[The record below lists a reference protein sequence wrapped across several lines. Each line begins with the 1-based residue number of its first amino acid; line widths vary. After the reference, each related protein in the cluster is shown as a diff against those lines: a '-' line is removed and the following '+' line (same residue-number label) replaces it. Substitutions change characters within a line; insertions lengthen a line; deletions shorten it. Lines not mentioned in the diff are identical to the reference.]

1 MEFNSTIIFI
11 ALGAIMVFG
20 TIVGY
25 FKRLRKCSAD
35 ELLVIWGSG
44 TKGKGSK
51 IIHGGMEFVWPGIQD
66 YKYMNL
72 TPIPIGIELE
82 GALSKQNIRVNV
94 PSNFMVAI
102 DPTPEVAQMAAQRLL
117 NLNRQQIAKLAEE
130 IIYGQLREV
139 IATMDIEEINSNREK
154 FQQQIQIKVES
165 ELKNIGLKLV
175 NVNIT
180 DITDQSN
187 YIKSLGEEAASD
199 AVNKARVS
207 VAQKNKEGDIGF
219 AQNEQERKIKVAE
232 LLAQSEIGEAE
243 ADTKKRIKTSEAN
256 SRGVEGE
263 NTARIEIAR
272 TNSLREVEEAEA
284 KRLSVTAQQVKQA
297 RTQKDSYEA
306 IKQAELERAAKEEA
320 TLKANVIVPA
330 EIAKQE
336 LIIQSEATAEQSR
349 QLAKGE
355 ADGIFY
361 KMEANAKGVKEML
374 VKQAEGFDKLVQ
386 AAGGDPAVAI
396 QMMITD
402 KLPEMLKIQADAF
415 KEIEIDKITVW
426 ENGGGSG
433 EGNSS
438 TGNFLN
444 GLLGSMPQY
453 KELFEM
459 AGAGVPQLLESSQ
472 ERTEGQLNAKKDEGE
487 TPTNDTPQIEG

>member
-1 MEFNSTIIFI
+1 MEFNSTVIFI
-11 ALGAIMVFG
+11 ALGAIALFA

-25 FKRLRKCSAD
+25 IKRLRKCSAD

-44 TKGKGSK
+44 TQGKGSK
-51 IIHGGMEFVWPGIQD
+51 IIHGGMEFVWPVIQE
-66 YKYMNL
+66 YKYLNL

-102 DPTPEVAQMAAQRLL
+102 DPNPAVAQMAAQRLL

-139 IATMDIEEINSNREK
+139 IASMDIEEINSNREK
-154 FQQQIQIKVES
+154 FQQEIQGKVEA
-165 ELKNIGLKLV
+165 ELKKIGLKLV

-180 DITDQSN
+180 DITDESD
-187 YIKSLGEEAASD
+187 YIKSLGEEAAAD
-199 AVNKARVS
+199 AVNKARVAT
-207 VAQKNKEGDIGF
+207 AQKNKEGDIGF
-219 AQNEQERKIKVAE
+219 ADNEQERKIRVAE
-232 LLAQSEIGEAE
+232 LRAQAEVGEAE
-243 ADTKKRIKTSEAN
+243 AETSRRIKTSEAN
-256 SRGVEGE
+256 SRAVEGE
-263 NTARIEIAR
+263 NNAKIEIAK
-272 TNSLREVEEAEA
+272 TNSLREVQEAEA
-284 KRLSVTAQQVKQA
+284 TRLAVTAQQVKKA
-297 RTQKDSYEA
+297 KTQEDSYEA
-306 IKQAELERAAKEEA
+306 IKKAELARASKEEA
-320 TLKANVIVPA
+320 SLKANVIVPA
-330 EIAKQE
+330 EISKQE
-336 LIIQSEATAEQSR
+336 LVIQAEAKAEETR
-349 QLAKGE
+349 KLAKGE
-355 ADGIFY
+355 ADGIFF

-402 KLPEMLKIQADAF
+402 KLPEMLQIQADAF
-415 KEIEIDKITVW
+415 KGIDIDKITVW
-426 ENGGGSG
+426 ENGGGNG
-433 EGNSS
+433 TEGSS

-459 AGAGVPQLLESSQ
+459 AGTGVPQLLESSQ
-472 ERTEGQLNAKKDEGE
+472 ERTEGKLNAKKDEGGN
-487 TPTNDTPQIEG
+487 TDTDVATRD

>member
-1 MEFNSTIIFI
+1 MEFNSSLILI
-11 ALGAIMVFG
+11 ALGAIALFG

-25 FKRLRKCSAD
+25 IKRLRKCATD

-44 TKGKGSK
+44 TKDKGAK
-51 IIHGGMEFVWPGIQD
+51 IIHGGMEFVWPVVQE
-66 YKYMNL
+66 YKYL
-72 TPIPIGIELE
+72 SLIPIPIGIQLE
-82 GALSKQNIRVNV
+82 DALSKQNIRVNV
-94 PSNFMVAI
+94 PSNFMVQI
-102 DPTPEVAQMAAQRLL
+102 DSTPEIAQVAAKSLL
-117 NLNRQQIAKLAEE
+117 NLNRQQIASLAEE

-139 IATMDIEEINSNREK
+139 IASMDIEEINNNREK
-154 FQQQIQIKVES
+154 FQQEIQGKVEA
-165 ELKNIGLKLV
+165 ELKKIGLKLI

-180 DITDQSN
+180 DITDQSD

-199 AVNKARVS
+199 AINKARVS
-207 VAQKNKEGDIGF
+207 VSEKNKQGDIGQ
-219 AQNEQERKIKVAE
+219 ANNEQERKTKVAQMRT
-232 LLAQSEIGEAE
+232 LGEIGEADAE
-243 ADTKKRIKTSEAN
+243 ANRRTKMAEAN
-256 SRGVEGE
+256 SKAVEGE
-263 NTARIEIAR
+263 NKAQIEIAR
-272 TNSLREVEEAEA
+272 TNSLREVEQAEA
-284 KRLSVTAQQVKQA
+284 TRLAVTAQQVKNA
-297 RTQKDSYEA
+297 RTQEDSYEA
-306 IKQAELERAAKEEA
+306 IRKAEDARAAKEES
-320 TLKANVIVPA
+320 TLRANVIIPA
-330 EIAKQE
+330 EIAKRE

-349 QLAKGE
+349 QIAKGE
-355 ADGIFY
+355 ADGIFF

-374 VKQAEGFDKLVQ
+374 VRQAEGFDQLVK

-415 KEIEIDKITVW
+415 KGIDIDKITVW

-459 AGAGVPQLLESSQ
+459 AGAGVPQLLESSK
-472 ERTEGQLNAKKDEGE
+472 ERAEGNLNAKKDEGE
-487 TPTNDTPQIEG
+487 TPSTPQIEG